1 MAAMSL
7 SLSRPGLSLVRLLKW
22 IVIGTVS
29 LLVLAVLG
37 VWLAGRSIPSIVHSA
52 LFDQAKSGFICEKN
66 DSNLFIGRIDLADAS
81 ILNPPEFYDREFVHV
96 RRLVVAVD
104 AGTFLGDGRRVID
117 EVTLDLDRINL
128 VSKGDIFSDN
138 NASALA
144 KAFSK
149 SAKKNKNGA
158 KSSSSNDAPAAG
170 FVIRRLLIRVGG
182 VTILQDNGN
191 RAGTVML
198 KDDHEMSFEAKDVT
212 AENLSDSVLRPLA
225 GIALT
230 RAAAANPET
239 LLEQAR
245 RQVERIK

>member
-7 SLSRPGLSLVRLLKW
+7 PTTRPGLSLVRLLKW

-29 LLVLAVLG
+29 LLALSVLG
-37 VWLAGRSIPSIVHSA
+37 VWIAGRSIPSVINAA
-52 LFDQAKSGFICEKN
+52 LFDQAKSGFVCEKN
-66 DSNLFIGRIDLADAS
+66 DSNLFIGRIDLAGAS
-81 ILNPPEFYDREFVHV
+81 ILNPPEYFDREFVHV
-96 RRLVVAVD
+96 RRLVVDVD

-117 EVTLDLDRINL
+117 EVTLELDRINL
-128 VSKGDIFSDN
+128 IGKSDIFRDN

-144 KAFSK
+144 KAFSQ
-149 SAKKNKNGA
+149 SAKKDKNA
-158 KSSSSNDAPAAG
+158 TKSSGSKEAPNGG

-182 VTILQDNGN
+182 VTLLQDNGN

-198 KDDHEMSFEAKDVT
+198 KDDRELSFEAKDVT

-230 RAAAANPET
+230 RAASANPET
-239 LLEQAR
+239 LFEQAR

>member
-7 SLSRPGLSLVRLLKW
+7 PITRPGLSLVRLLKW
-22 IVIGTVS
+22 IGIGTVS
-29 LLVLAVLG
+29 LLALTVLG
-37 VWLAGRSIPSIVHSA
+37 VWLAGRSIPSVIHSA
-52 LFDQAKSGFICEKN
+52 LFEKAKSGFVCEKN

-81 ILNPPEFYDREFVHV
+81 ILNPPEFFDREFVHI
-96 RRLVVAVD
+96 RRLVVDVD

-117 EVTLDLDRINL
+117 EVTLELDRINL
-128 VSKGDIFSDN
+128 IGKNDIFRDN

-144 KAFSK
+144 KAFSQTK
-149 SAKKNKNGA
+149 KKNKSTPQ
-158 KSSSSNDAPAAG
+158 SSGSKEVPGEG

-182 VTILQDNGN
+182 VTLLQDNGN
-191 RAGTVML
+191 RAGSVML
-198 KDDHEMSFEAKDVT
+198 KDDREISFEAKDVT

-230 RAAAANPET
+230 RAAATNPET